1 MKNRRW
7 IVSVIWIVLGVVLTV
22 CGVLDLV
29 DAYWSGMG
37 GGLIGVGAV
46 QLFRHIKYATND
58 TYRET
63 VNVERSDERN
73 RYIAMKAWAW
83 AGYSFVLIAAVASIA
98 LQVAGHGELSTL
110 AGGAV
115 CLLVVLYW
123 LSWLWLR
130 KKY

>member
-1 MKNRRW
+1 M
-7 IVSVIWIVLGVVLTV
+7 LGVVLTV